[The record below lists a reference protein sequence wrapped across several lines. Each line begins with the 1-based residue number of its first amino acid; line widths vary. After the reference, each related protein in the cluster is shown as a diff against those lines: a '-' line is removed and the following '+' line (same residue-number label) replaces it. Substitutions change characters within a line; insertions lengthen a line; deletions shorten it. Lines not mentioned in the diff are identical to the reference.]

1 MPIPNHDLKKLHYQ
15 IYGITMPTNNDFAL
29 WLVKGY
35 IAHEKGHEINW
46 VKVAPLIAIKKA

>member
-1 MPIPNHDLKKLHYQ
+1 
-15 IYGITMPTNNDFAL
+15 MPTNNDFTL